1 MSLHIGQVTIPA
13 GGKIALVA
21 GLTPAATRVPCY
33 QIIVQKNSA
42 NAIRVG
48 DSTVTATTGI
58 AVAASNA
65 APGPAILGPF
75 PALALDLATTFVFGT
90 QNDVVDFAYVK

>member
-1 MSLHIGQVTIPA
+1 MIHFGQVTIPVS
-13 GGKIALVA
+13 GKVSLVS
-21 GLTPAATRVPCY
+21 GVTPTATRTPCY
-33 QIIVQKNSA
+33 QLIVQKNSA

-65 APGPAILGPF
+65 APGPAVFGPF
-75 PALALDLATTFVFGT
+75 PNLAIELAQVFVFGT
-90 QNDVVDFAYVK
+90 QGDLVDFAYVK

>member
-1 MSLHIGQVTIPA
+1 MSVHTGQVTIPA
-13 GGKIALVA
+13 GGKIALVT
-21 GLTPAATRVPCY
+21 GVTPTAVRVPCY
-33 QIIVQKNSA
+33 QITVQKNSA

-48 DSTVTATTGI
+48 DSSVTATTGI

-65 APGPAILGPF
+65 APGPFTLGPF
-75 PALALDLATTFVFGT
+75 TTLALDLATTFVFGT